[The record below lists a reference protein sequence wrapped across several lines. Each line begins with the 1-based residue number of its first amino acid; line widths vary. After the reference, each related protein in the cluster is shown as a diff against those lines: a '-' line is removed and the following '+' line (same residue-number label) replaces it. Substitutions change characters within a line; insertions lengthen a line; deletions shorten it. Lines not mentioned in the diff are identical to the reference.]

1 MNVSIGERWET
12 FVDRIV
18 REGRYGS
25 ASEVVR
31 EGLRL
36 VEEREAK
43 LKALRRMLEAS
54 VAAGGEASEADLDAA
69 LAAKAAQLTK
79 EGF

>member
-1 MNVSIGERWET
+1 MNVSIGDRWEA

-18 REGRYGS
+18 RAGRYSS

-36 VEEREAK
+36 VGEREAK
-43 LKALRRMLEAS
+43 LNALRTMLDAS
-54 VAAGGEASEADLDAA
+54 ITAGGEASDADIDSA
-69 LAAKAAQLTK
+69 LEAKAVQL
-79 EGF
+79 GS